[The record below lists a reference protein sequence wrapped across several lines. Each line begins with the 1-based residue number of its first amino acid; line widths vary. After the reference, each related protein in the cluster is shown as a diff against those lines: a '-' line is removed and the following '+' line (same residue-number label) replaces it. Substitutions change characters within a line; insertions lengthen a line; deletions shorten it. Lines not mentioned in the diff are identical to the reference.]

1 MFPIAMAQFRQKY
14 VRPSLKLNIEP
25 HENAR
30 PSPYREV
37 IAGVISGAI
46 ERQLEGLALSTRTVM
61 INVKECNTVTAMVTE
76 EQRGS
81 APEHSTIEDA
91 ATKRV
96 VLNIEIS

>member
-1 MFPIAMAQFRQKY
+1 MAMA
-14 VRPSLKLNIEP
+14 L
-25 HENAR
+25 
-30 PSPYREV
+30 
-37 IAGVISGAI
+37 
-46 ERQLEGLALSTRTVM
+46 M
-61 INVKECNTVTAMVTE
+61 IKESNTVTAMVTE